1 LEDYTYLGLSTVV
14 MRSHAQANSTL
25 TYLLQAPL
33 LSGDAGDQ
41 YNGLDRFGRVVDQ
54 RWINGNG
61 TSLDRFTYGYDRNSN
76 RLWRDNLM
84 NASFGELYAYD
95 NLGQLTSM
103 DRGTLNANH
112 TGLREH

>member
-54 RWINGNG
+54 RWIV
-61 TSLDRFTYGYDRNSN
+61 SVP
-76 RLWRDNLM
+76 
-84 NASFGELYAYD
+84 
-95 NLGQLTSM
+95 
-103 DRGTLNANH
+103 
-112 TGLREH
+112 